1 MKAKILKCV
10 ALLVLSVV
18 AILIMVIFEINDL
31 PVGSSLGGLVA
42 GFTLEPLWASIV
54 DFTDNTSWKASQRK
68 LQRGKIIDKN
78 TEVRISFAY
87 LFRIKVNGKYFLVRN
102 ERGTGKY
109 QPVGGVYKVHS
120 EEANYL
126 RQNFCRR

>member
-68 LQRGKIIDKN
+68 LQRGKIID
-78 TEVRISFAY
+78 
-87 LFRIKVNGKYFLVRN
+87 
-102 ERGTGKY
+102 
-109 QPVGGVYKVHS
+109 
-120 EEANYL
+120 
-126 RQNFCRR
+126 